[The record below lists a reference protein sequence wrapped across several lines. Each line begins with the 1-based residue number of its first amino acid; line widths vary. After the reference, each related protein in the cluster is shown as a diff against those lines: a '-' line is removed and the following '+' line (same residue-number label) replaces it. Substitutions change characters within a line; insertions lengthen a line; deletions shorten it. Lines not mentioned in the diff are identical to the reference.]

1 MKIINYGDFYSCD
14 GNNFLKVS
22 VTLKDNI
29 SKEDIHK
36 LASEKQ
42 LIFNEIYPYFKIIS
56 PNFIIRGSL
65 ETNRITIEFT
75 SFDKVICHQELEKL
89 FL

>member
-14 GNNFLKVS
+14 ENNFLKVS
-22 VTLKDNI
+22 ITLKDNI

-42 LIFNEIYPYFKIIS
+42 LIFNEFYPYFKIIS

-65 ETNRITIEFT
+65 ETNRIIIEFT
-75 SFDKVICHQELEKL
+75 SSDKVICHQELEKL